1 MCQAQDELPKEF
13 TEILKD
19 FELNIPQDNKSAIEA
34 KYSSQPD
41 TLHALLTL
49 VDPKM
54 GEYLH
59 SRDTRRIINAL
70 FKYFKYRNCGG
81 GLKESEVQTEGN
93 SLRYY
98 PIMVWLRA
106 SPGVLEDRIT
116 KRIG

>member
-1 MCQAQDELPKEF
+1 
-13 TEILKD
+13 
-19 FELNIPQDNKSAIEA
+19 
-34 KYSSQPD
+34 
-41 TLHALLTL
+41 
-49 VDPKM
+49 M

-70 FKYFKYRNCGG
+70 FKCFKYRNCSGG
-81 GLKESEVQTEGN
+81 GLKGSEVHTEGN

-106 SPGVLEDRIT
+106 SPGVLEERIA